1 MKSVIDDMMLVLTLW
16 LSGPSS
22 LYRAYVHYKSVRR
35 LRRERINDHFW
46 FSRVVTKLLKNATEQ
61 VKINVI
67 PKIQLVDMQLVGL
80 G

>member
-16 LSGPSS
+16 LSGTSC

-35 LRRERINDHFW
+35 LRREGINDHFW